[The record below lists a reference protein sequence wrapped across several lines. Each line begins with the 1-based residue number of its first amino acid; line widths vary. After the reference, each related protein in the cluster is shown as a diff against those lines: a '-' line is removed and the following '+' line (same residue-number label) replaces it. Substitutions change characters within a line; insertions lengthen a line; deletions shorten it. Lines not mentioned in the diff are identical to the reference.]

1 MADSFEEG
9 TASGPAAPSAVR
21 RARAAGQL
29 VLGTRQRRSQR
40 QAFGQLARE
49 GHWFEDW
56 HWQQANWPEGNPPR
70 TGTGSRRVDQSAA
83 ADEPQPQLSASL
95 PGWVSRRQKALVEKH
110 AEDSKA
116 LLDKHAVEDSSVEG
130 EDGAVEDSA
139 VEDRPQRGASSSY
152 YHSECEEIPPLPPRP
167 PPPRPSQKSSTRI
180 LEDLEE
186 QLKELKEEGNRM
198 SVLTG
203 GPVIWNLEEEDAVID
218 WYSEE
223 ELQIKIANAKEEISD
238 LHRIKSIAEER
249 AREINRLRQRARE
262 INRSR
267 DAGPHRQDDMQE
279 ERPIYYD
286 C

>member
-29 VLGTRQRRSQR
+29 VLWIPPRTGT
-40 QAFGQLARE
+40 GGLARDVQ
-49 GHWFEDW
+49 WLEDW
-56 HWQQANWPEGNPPR
+56 HWQQANWPEGIPPR

-95 PGWVSRRQKALVEKH
+95 PGWVSRRQTALVEKH

-116 LLDKHAVEDSSVEG
+116 LLEKHAVEDSAVEG

-139 VEDRPQRGASSSY
+139 VEDRPQCGASPSY

-167 PPPRPSQKSSTRI
+167 PPPRPSRRCSTEI

-186 QLKELKEEGNRM
+186 QLKELKEEGNEL
-198 SVLTG
+198 SVLSG
-203 GPVIWNLEEEDAVID
+203 VPPIWNLKEEAAID
-218 WYSEE
+218 WYSAED
-223 ELQIKIANAKEEISD
+223 LQIKIADARAMISD
-238 LHRIKSIAEER
+238 LHRIKFMAQRE
-249 AREINRLRQRARE
+249 AREL
-262 INRSR
+262 NRSR
-267 DAGPHRQDDMQE
+267 DAGPR
-279 ERPIYYD
+279 
-286 C
+286 